1 MFKRMWHKFFGHP
14 NVSNFTCPTCGKLR
28 RQGELSNVQRPVKS
42 DDHMA
47 EYHKSNTRLL
57 L

>member
-47 EYHKSNTRLL
+47 EYHKSNTRLFL
-57 L
+57 